1 MATSYAAIERA
12 LLKQAKKDGDAYAA
26 ERRKKAE
33 SALRAYTADTEAAYA
48 AKKAAWFSQARGE
61 AADAVDARR
70 DAAVQAALTRR
81 QIRLKLADR
90 GLAGSGTAAVADAQ
104 AKEAGETAVA
114 EVNRALREKSDKIN
128 HLIGQGYRQMKQ
140 KQTEKR
146 AALIN
151 AAEQDI
157 VRHRASLERSAYS
170 RAVAIARSKTA
181 RTLWEK
187 GSR

>member
-48 AKKAAWFSQARGE
+48 AKKAAWFAQARGE

-90 GLAGSGTAAVADAQ
+90 GLAGSGTAAAADAQ

-114 EVNRALREKSDKIN
+114 EVNRALREKSDRIN
-128 HLIGQGYRQMKQ
+128 HLIGQGYQQMKQ

-146 AALIN
+146 SALIN
-151 AAEQDI
+151 AAELPPPSP
-157 VRHRASLERSAYS
+157 A
-170 RAVAIARSKTA
+170 
-181 RTLWEK
+181 
-187 GSR
+187 

>member
-1 MATSYAAIERA
+1 MCSSD
-12 LLKQAKKDGDAYAA
+12 L
-26 ERRKKAE
+26 
-33 SALRAYTADTEAAYA
+33 
-48 AKKAAWFSQARGE
+48 
-61 AADAVDARR
+61 
-70 DAAVQAALTRR
+70 
-81 QIRLKLADR
+81 
-90 GLAGSGTAAVADAQ
+90 ADAQ

>member
-90 GLAGSGTAAVADAQ
+90 GLAGSGTAAAADAQ

-151 AAEQDI
+151 AA
-157 VRHRASLERSAYS
+157 HRASLERSAYS